1 MAYETISVI
10 KSSQSLAA
18 RDAELQPQSVF
29 VAVGNSN
36 DSGPLPHVIAR
47 RSSAASLISGGSINN
62 SIGCMTVN
70 NSNILNNSLQ
80 SGGHQVAGPGH
91 HLAGPGQQVAG
102 PGHQVA
108 GPGHQVA
115 GPGQQVAGPGHQVVG
130 PGHQVAGPGHQVA
143 GPGLQVVRPENCDNG
158 PVFSLNGQQGVIV
171 GQQAG
176 GGVGNQQG
184 GSGVGIQQHGV
195 VVNGDQGLVVGQL
208 TSNPKGEILLAD
220 LGLNT
225 SEQVSYQVRF

>member
-80 SGGHQVAGPGH
+80 SA
-91 HLAGPGQQVAG
+91 
-102 PGHQVA
+102 GHQVA

-115 GPGQQVAGPGHQVVG
+115 GPGH
-130 PGHQVAGPGHQVA
+130 
-143 GPGLQVVRPENCDNG
+143 QVVRPENCDNG

-171 GQQAG
+171 GQQG
-176 GGVGNQQG
+176 GGGIGNQQG